1 MLGANIRSVRVAPR
15 TRRLVLAALAALCG
29 AGAVFGFAGASGG
42 QINIG
47 GGPSQP
53 GGATDATPPPAPDP
67 EQVAHGRELFLEGCS
82 SCHGRDARGIEGT
95 APSLRSAGA
104 VAADFYLSTGRM
116 PLDKPGDEP
125 IRTQPRYPRD
135 QIDAI
140 VAYIGSFGGPPIPEV
155 HPERGELNE
164 GFELFNEN
172 CAGCHQAV
180 AKGGVVTGAFA
191 PDLGEASPTEV
202 AEAMRIGPYVMPV
215 FGHREIDRDELNSI
229 ARYVELTKAPV
240 NEGGWG
246 IGNLGPVPEG
256 MIAWLLALASLLLVA
271 RVIGIRGKE

>member
-1 MLGANIRSVRVAPR
+1 MS
-15 TRRLVLAALAALCG
+15 RRARRWTIAALAALCG
-29 AGAVFGFAGASGG
+29 AGAILSFAGASSG
-42 QINIG
+42 QINLG

-53 GGATDATPPPAPDP
+53 GGPVEGRPEISADP
-67 EQVAHGRELFLEGCS
+67 EQIARGRELFLESCT
-82 SCHGRDARGIEGT
+82 SCHGRDARGIDGR
-95 APSLRSAGA
+95 APTLYGAGA
-104 VAADFYLSTGRM
+104 AAADFYLSTGRM

-125 IRTQPRYPRD
+125 IRTQPRYPQG

-140 VAYIGSFGGPPIPEV
+140 VAYVGSLGGPPIPNV
-155 HPERGELNE
+155 HPERGKLNE

-191 PDLGEASPTEV
+191 PDLGEATPTEV
-202 AEAMRIGPYVMPV
+202 GEAMRIGPYVMPV
-215 FGHREIDRDELNSI
+215 FGHAQIDRGELNSI

-271 RVIGIRGKE
+271 RLIGTRGTE

>member
-1 MLGANIRSVRVAPR
+1 MAPR
-15 TRRLVLAALAALCG
+15 ARRAALAAFAALCG
-29 AGAVFGFAGASGG
+29 GAAVLSFAGASSG
-42 QINIG
+42 QINVG

-53 GGATDATPPPAPDP
+53 GGATDAAPPPPADP
-67 EQVAHGRELFLEGCS
+67 AEVERGRQFFLEGCS
-82 SCHGRDARGIEGT
+82 SCHGLDARGIEGT
-95 APSLRSAGA
+95 APSLRGVGA
-104 VAADFYLSTGRM
+104 AAADFYLSTGRM
-116 PLDKPGDEP
+116 PLDRPGDEP
-125 IRTQPRYPRD
+125 IRTQPRYPRR

-140 VAYIGSFGGPPIPEV
+140 VAYIGSFGGPPIPNV
-155 HPERGELNE
+155 RPERGKLNE
-164 GFELFNEN
+164 GFELFNES

-202 AEAMRIGPYVMPV
+202 GEAVRVGPYVMPA
-215 FGHREIDRDELNSI
+215 FGHAQISRRELDSI

-271 RVIGIRGKE
+271 RLIGVRGKQ

>member
-1 MLGANIRSVRVAPR
+1 MGLRA
-15 TRRLVLAALAALCG
+15 RRWSLAALAALSG
-29 AGAVFGFAGASGG
+29 AGAVFVLAAPSGG
-42 QINIG
+42 QINLG

-53 GGATDATPPPAPDP
+53 GGATDAAPPPRADP
-67 EQVAHGRELFLEGCS
+67 EQIRRGRQFFLEGCS
-82 SCHGRDARGIEGT
+82 SCHGLDARGIEGT
-95 APSLRSAGA
+95 APSLRGAGA
-104 VAADFYLSTGRM
+104 AAADFYLSTGRM

-125 IRTQPRYPRD
+125 IRSQPRYPRD

-140 VAYIGSFGGPPIPEV
+140 VAYIGSFGGPRVPDVRPDQ
-155 HPERGELNE
+155 GELNE
-164 GFELFNEN
+164 GFNAFNEN

-202 AEAMRIGPYVMPV
+202 GEAVRIGPYLMPP
-215 FGHREIDRDELNSI
+215 FGHEQIDRDTLNSI

-240 NEGGWG
+240 NDGGWG

-256 MIAWLLALASLLLVA
+256 MIGWLLALASLLLVA
-271 RVIGIRGKE
+271 RLIGVRGSE

>member
-1 MLGANIRSVRVAPR
+1 M
-15 TRRLVLAALAALCG
+15 RRRARRALLACAAALCG
-29 AGAVFGFAGASGG
+29 AGAVLGFASSSGG

-53 GGATDATPPPAPDP
+53 GDAFEGGPPPPP
-67 EQVAHGRELFLEGCS
+67 TQEQIRQGRQYFLEGCS
-82 SCHGRDARGIEGT
+82 SCHGIDARGIEGT
-95 APSLRSAGA
+95 APSLREAGA
-104 VAADFYLSTGRM
+104 AAADFYLSTGRM

-125 IRTQPRYPRD
+125 LRSEPRYPQD
-135 QIDAI
+135 QIDAM
-140 VAYIGSFGGPPIPEV
+140 VAYIGSLGGPPIPDV
-155 HPERGELNE
+155 RPERGDIAE
-164 GFELFNEN
+164 GFAAFNEN

-191 PDLGEASPTEV
+191 PDLGEATPTQV
-202 AEAMRIGPYVMPV
+202 GEAVRVGPYLMPP
-215 FGHREIDRDELNSI
+215 FGHAQIDNQTLDSI

-256 MIAWLLALASLLLVA
+256 MIAWLLALASLLLVV
-271 RVIGIRGKE
+271 RLIGTRGTE